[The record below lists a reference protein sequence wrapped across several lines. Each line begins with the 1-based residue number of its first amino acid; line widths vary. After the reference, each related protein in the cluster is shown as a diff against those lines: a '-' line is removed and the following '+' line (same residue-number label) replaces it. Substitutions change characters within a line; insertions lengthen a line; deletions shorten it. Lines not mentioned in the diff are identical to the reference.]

1 MNARMAA
8 LLNVDRDKAIG
19 SRGTAALF
27 PDGRFEAFDRALR
40 QVMHD
45 GRTAEIEMP
54 APLAG
59 DTQHLH
65 LIRIIAESDDAGRRT
80 GLLAIVRDISE
91 ERRAEESLRARQRE
105 FRSLVDNAPDNIVR
119 YDKDCT
125 VIFAN
130 RAALP
135 QNLPAIPREG
145 VRSQNFDWGQTLTD
159 EKRRYT
165 AALERVIATGVAET
179 VEVRVPS
186 SESDQRTHEIKIV
199 AERDEHDNVQGALV
213 FGRDITERKRMEALL
228 RSRERE
234 IRSLAENVPDIIV
247 RFDRD
252 ARRSYFNTAYL
263 RATGSAAEELMGKT
277 PGEIARLTDNGQ
289 ACEAHVRKVLET
301 GRELSMEQIFTT
313 RDGRERRFHGRYCPE
328 RDPAGQV
335 TSVLFVARDMTEV
348 YEYQAKIHSLAY
360 FDTLTG
366 LPNRVHFNERIASD
380 LARAKLGRYPLSVLI
395 LDLDRFKTINDTL
408 GHVAGDQLLCEVAR
422 RLADCVRDTDC
433 VARLGGDEFTIILPR
448 VNTAAEIAQITNNI
462 LAAVSQP
469 VLIEG
474 RELVTSMSIGVATYP
489 ADGTTE
495 SELIRSADAALYG
508 AKSAGRNNVQFHTEE
523 LTASNEARLNVEVD
537 LRAGIAQDALEV
549 HYQPKVELA
558 TGKVVGAEALVRWRH
573 PQRGWIPPVE
583 FIGMAEET
591 GLIVPLGEQVLRKS
605 CQLARQWNR
614 LSAEP
619 VHIAVNLSPRQFYLT
634 DVVAAVGQA
643 LAEAECKPTWLQLEI
658 TESLLLVS
666 NERMRSDLLALEAMG
681 IRVAIDDFGTG
692 YSALGYLT
700 QFPISILKIDRS
712 FLLDA
717 DTSSRNRVL
726 TGAIISMAHGLGLEV
741 VAEGIE
747 TLAQL
752 EWLIDLGCEMGQGFL
767 LQRPVP
773 SGELLRLI
781 AQASHERIV

>member
-1 MNARMAA
+1 MNPQRGKRSGLAARHRHVAPHIIEFECLAENVGLAICRFDTKCRLRYINARMAA
-8 LLNVDRDKAIG
+8 LLNVDRNKAID

-27 PDGRFEAFDRALR
+27 PDGRFDAFDRALR
-40 QVMHD
+40 QVIHD
-45 GRTAEIEMP
+45 GRTVEIEMSVP
-54 APLAG
+54 IAG
-59 DTQHLH
+59 DAHHLH
-65 LIRIIAESDDAGRRT
+65 LIRIITVNDAAGDRT
-80 GLLAIVRDISE
+80 GVLAIGRDISE
-91 ERRAEESLRARQRE
+91 ERRAEESLRVRQRE

-125 VIFAN
+125 VVFAN

-135 QNLPAIPREG
+135 QNVPAIPREG
-145 VRSQNFDWGQTLTD
+145 MRSQNFEWGQDLRD

-186 SESDQRTHEIKIV
+186 TEPDQRTHEIKIV
-199 AERDEHDNVQGALV
+199 AERDERDHVLGALV

-234 IRSLAENVPDIIV
+234 MRSLAENVPDIII

-263 RATGSAAEELMGKT
+263 RATGSVAEELMGKT

-313 RDGRERRFHGRYCPE
+313 KDGHDRRFHGRYCPE

-366 LPNRVHFNERIASD
+366 LPNRLHFNERIASD

-408 GHVAGDQLLCEVAR
+408 GHIAGDQLLCEVAR
-422 RLADCVRDTDC
+422 RLAACVRETDC
-433 VARLGGDEFTIILPR
+433 VARLGGDEFTIILPH
-448 VNTAAEIAQITNNI
+448 VNSAAEIAQIANNI
-462 LAAVSQP
+462 LAVVSEP
-469 VLIEG
+469 ILIEG

-489 ADGTTE
+489 ADGSTE

-508 AKSAGRNNVQFHTEE
+508 AKSAGRNNVQFHTEK

-558 TGKVVGAEALVRWRH
+558 TGRVVRAEALVRWRH
-573 PQRGWIPPVE
+573 PRRGWISPVE

-591 GLIVPLGEQVLRKS
+591 GLIVPLGEQVLRRS
-605 CQLARQWNR
+605 CQLARQWNA
-614 LSAEP
+614 LSANP
-619 VHIAVNLSPRQFYLT
+619 VHVAVNLSPRQFYLI
-634 DVVAAVGQA
+634 DVVASVGRA

-658 TESLLLVS
+658 TESLLFVS
-666 NERMRSDLLALEAMG
+666 NERMRSDLLKLEEMG
-681 IRVAIDDFGTG
+681 ILVAIDDFGTG

-712 FLLDA
+712 ILSA
-717 DTSSRNRVL
+717 
-726 TGAIISMAHGLGLEV
+726 
-741 VAEGIE
+741 
-747 TLAQL
+747 
-752 EWLIDLGCEMGQGFL
+752 
-767 LQRPVP
+767 
-773 SGELLRLI
+773 
-781 AQASHERIV
+781 